1 MIARQKQ
8 RMQDQPFPNLLRTC
22 YFFGVLHLC
31 ALIACVSG
39 NSAVGSYKII
49 APKTYTAFS
58 GILKLN
64 FTIPRNECLTHAFIA
79 LIALEEQEKEIH
91 TISIGCTSG
100 SQKIACGLIDS
111 AGHYVFRMYS
121 RRHGDVLNEFFFDV
135 RWPFFAISLP
145 AEQYAFT
152 HNISVALKSAAK
164 CNSLIRLHTLFID
177 LIFFGEEPKPTF
189 GNPFNRTRIYQLKIT
204 NLSANI
210 TYKFPC
216 NITELPGRY
225 QVELRSVYTSNPYAL
240 TAPGQ
245 IITKSHYMNI
255 IWNPNYSVSMDKR
268 YHFPCRD
275 WVSISFKHPQCSRP
289 TDRIRLY
296 AMYRKVMGSLASP
309 LGVKYRAERFA
320 FRNITSVYFNC
331 SLFDIPGDV
340 TGYCFVYE
348 TMTTAGAVREQTRY
362 CISAKDNA
370 DGKWGPWSGWA
381 ECTASCGHGKQNRF
395 RMCNNPPPSEGGGFC
410 PGEPIE
416 WKSCYIHCEKKPP
429 ETPFEPM
436 PSKASCVCGCVLRN
450 STGII
455 TATDECPGLSVW
467 LVKVADQYQIT
478 LLFQYAKLRPSG
490 QWIKIRDGHA
500 ENSKLIVFSAVGG
513 IPESV
518 TSSSNLM
525 RIEFMTS
532 SSSDSASYILPHQ
545 DTQEISKTLYLYGFI
560 ANYTIS
566 VINVTEAPLIP
577 HSLMAKEPEWENTVA
592 AIGIIVC
599 VMMLGISIACGVY
612 QRVYRRPWHKYTVA
626 SQGDSPYHVKG
637 SAPSSPTSAAGNTEI
652 EHDMEIP
659 LTKTGSGKRKKQE
672 ATTPVVTSPR
682 TSVSSASSVTGNA
695 RKVKTKADV
704 SVQGSAQS
712 PYSANA
718 TTIDYVHNQNIL
730 KVSPS
735 SKVRSPKVHPSSGKG
750 SVTTPKSPLCNLN
763 LEERVVPGASGTP
776 SSSQNNGT
784 SPTVKT
790 PVNATDTSSNKSYSS
805 SKNGKDKSQKRDKS
819 KHFRLPTPK
828 GSNRNS
834 DGIPLMTLQDRSDY
848 DLKTLAQSAGP
859 DSGSADK
866 PEKKITTEFIAKD
879 KKPKRPTSLV
889 DDDKSISLT
898 KASPMVTSKPPLDS
912 KIKLLDGRRN
922 QKPDGQSPELQR
934 GDKTPLNLTP
944 LSVRS
949 GKTLSPT
956 RSLLTPSDATSEGC
970 ELEYDDFIMDDPLS
984 YFDTEDTLKL
994 RWQGTE
1000 RIASRTLKPSDSTT
1014 TIDH

>member
-1 MIARQKQ
+1 
-8 RMQDQPFPNLLRTC
+8 MQIFYSTS
-22 YFFGVLHLC
+22 FIFT
-31 ALIACVSG
+31 
-39 NSAVGSYKII
+39 VGSYKII

-370 DGKWGPWSGWA
+370 
-381 ECTASCGHGKQNRF
+381 
-395 RMCNNPPPSEGGGFC
+395 
-410 PGEPIE
+410 GER
-416 WKSCYIHCEKKPP
+416 
-429 ETPFEPM
+429 ETVVNVYF
-436 PSKASCVCGCVLRN
+436 VRIN
-450 STGII
+450 T
-455 TATDECPGLSVW
+455 
-467 LVKVADQYQIT
+467 
-478 LLFQYAKLRPSG
+478 
-490 QWIKIRDGHA
+490 
-500 ENSKLIVFSAVGG
+500 ENSF
-513 IPESV
+513 
-518 TSSSNLM
+518 
-525 RIEFMTS
+525 
-532 SSSDSASYILPHQ
+532 
-545 DTQEISKTLYLYGFI
+545 
-560 ANYTIS
+560 
-566 VINVTEAPLIP
+566 
-577 HSLMAKEPEWENTVA
+577 
-592 AIGIIVC
+592 
-599 VMMLGISIACGVY
+599 
-612 QRVYRRPWHKYTVA
+612 
-626 SQGDSPYHVKG
+626 
-637 SAPSSPTSAAGNTEI
+637 
-652 EHDMEIP
+652 
-659 LTKTGSGKRKKQE
+659 
-672 ATTPVVTSPR
+672 
-682 TSVSSASSVTGNA
+682 
-695 RKVKTKADV
+695 
-704 SVQGSAQS
+704 
-712 PYSANA
+712 
-718 TTIDYVHNQNIL
+718 
-730 KVSPS
+730 
-735 SKVRSPKVHPSSGKG
+735 
-750 SVTTPKSPLCNLN
+750 
-763 LEERVVPGASGTP
+763 
-776 SSSQNNGT
+776 
-784 SPTVKT
+784 
-790 PVNATDTSSNKSYSS
+790 
-805 SKNGKDKSQKRDKS
+805 
-819 KHFRLPTPK
+819 
-828 GSNRNS
+828 
-834 DGIPLMTLQDRSDY
+834 
-848 DLKTLAQSAGP
+848 
-859 DSGSADK
+859 
-866 PEKKITTEFIAKD
+866 
-879 KKPKRPTSLV
+879 
-889 DDDKSISLT
+889 
-898 KASPMVTSKPPLDS
+898 
-912 KIKLLDGRRN
+912 
-922 QKPDGQSPELQR
+922 
-934 GDKTPLNLTP
+934 
-944 LSVRS
+944 
-949 GKTLSPT
+949 
-956 RSLLTPSDATSEGC
+956 
-970 ELEYDDFIMDDPLS
+970 
-984 YFDTEDTLKL
+984 
-994 RWQGTE
+994 
-1000 RIASRTLKPSDSTT
+1000 
-1014 TIDH
+1014 